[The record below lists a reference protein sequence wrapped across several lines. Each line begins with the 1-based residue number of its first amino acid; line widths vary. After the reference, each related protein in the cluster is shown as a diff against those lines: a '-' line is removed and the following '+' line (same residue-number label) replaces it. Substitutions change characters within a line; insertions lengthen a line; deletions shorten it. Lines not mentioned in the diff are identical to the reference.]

1 MARVRKT
8 SPDDAPSRARILET
22 AGRLFARK
30 GYAATSVDEV
40 AAEARTSKSSIY
52 WHFKS
57 KEDILLAVLT
67 ENTSN
72 WAAHA
77 VSVIAARET
86 PAERLEAAL
95 DVLEDQLQQ
104 TRDFRQLVLGMMTE
118 RAEESPRTRAVLQEI
133 YQGYRDATVKQIADT
148 VPALPPAQR
157 DAIAA
162 VVLAIS
168 DGLFLH
174 WQLDPENFDLHRTI
188 ESLRALLVPVA
199 KSVEKFINPKKQK

>member
-1 MARVRKT
+1 MARARKNR
-8 SPDDAPSRARILET
+8 PDDAPSRERILET

-95 DVLEDQLQQ
+95 DVAEEQLQQ
-104 TRDFRQLVLGMMTE
+104 TRDFRRLVLGMMTE

-157 DAIAA
+157 DAIGA
-162 VVLAIS
+162 VILAIS

-174 WQLDPENFDLHRTI
+174 WQLDPENFDLHRTMD
-188 ESLRALLVPVA
+188 SLRALLVPVA
-199 KSVEKFINPKKQK
+199 KSVEKLLNPKK